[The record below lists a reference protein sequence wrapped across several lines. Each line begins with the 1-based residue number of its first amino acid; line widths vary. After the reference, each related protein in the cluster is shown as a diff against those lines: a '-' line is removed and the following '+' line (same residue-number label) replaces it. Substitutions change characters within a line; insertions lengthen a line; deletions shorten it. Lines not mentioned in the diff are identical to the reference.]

1 MKSYYEVGIRYDK
14 TQENGLVKTVN
25 ERHLIDAVSFT
36 EAESRITEAM
46 KPYLTGGFF
55 SVMTEKISNIQEVI
69 LNDKPEHDKFYRVKL
84 KIISIDERTAKE
96 KAMPYFLLVQAC
108 NIDEAKAMIY
118 KRDAMMQEELEAIA
132 ETKIVSFI
140 PYCK

>member
-46 KPYLTGGFF
+46 KPYLTGGF

-69 LNDKPEHDKFYRVKL
+69 LNDKPDHDKFYRVKL

-96 KAMPYFLLVQAC
+96 KATPYFLLVQAC

>member
-46 KPYLTGGFF
+46 KPYLTGGF

-96 KAMPYFLLVQAC
+96 KATPYFLLVQAC

-118 KRDAMMQEELEAIA
+118 KRVAMMLEELEAIA

>member
-14 TQENGLVKTVN
+14 TQENELVKTVN

-36 EAESRITEAM
+36 EAESPM
-46 KPYLTGGFF
+46 KPYLTGGF

-96 KAMPYFLLVQAC
+96 KATPYFLLVQAC

>member
-36 EAESRITEAM
+36 EAEARITEAM
-46 KPYLTGGFF
+46 KPYLTGGF

-84 KIISIDERTAKE
+84 KIISIDERTTT
-96 KAMPYFLLVQAC
+96 PYFLLVQAC

>member
-36 EAESRITEAM
+36 EAEARITEAM
-46 KPYLTGGFF
+46 KPYLTGGF

-69 LNDKPEHDKFYRVKL
+69 LNDKPEHDKFILPPR
-84 KIISIDERTAKE
+84 AG
-96 KAMPYFLLVQAC
+96 M
-108 NIDEAKAMIY
+108 
-118 KRDAMMQEELEAIA
+118 
-132 ETKIVSFI
+132 
-140 PYCK
+140 